1 MSVLERSKKGR
12 VKLVNYAKSYYSFIN
27 PIEKITPTLNEF
39 EEALLQFYALE
50 INNTKRVLE
59 SLLLEKIIQYDQDV
73 IEVETF
79 QHEVKERYQIS
90 VSKDDLVSILNNLN
104 MVFNPTKY
112 FKDHGAMSSS
122 DLKKA
127 LKNSTFNK
135 FLNDNVQYAISK
147 YFKDFD
153 IVKFNH
159 GFVYYAKYGR
169 KDVFR
174 ILNWEKNQ
182 NPQNVGGYLASK
194 DKSNCP
200 IFVTYHK
207 ADDISDSTKYEDKF
221 IDPQHF
227 QWMSKSKRK
236 ISSPDVQVILNA
248 QQQGTLLPLFVKKD
262 DDEGVDFYFIGFL
275 SYIEGSAQETLMQTD
290 AGPVSVVKIDF
301 RINKPVENGLY
312 KYLVNI

>member
-112 FKDHGAMSSS
+112 FKDHGAMISLGIRNSYFFASS

-135 FLNDNVQYAISK
+135 FLNRSLAK
-147 YFKDFD
+147 
-153 IVKFNH
+153 VKTTS
-159 GFVYYAKYGR
+159 
-169 KDVFR
+169 
-174 ILNWEKNQ
+174 I
-182 NPQNVGGYLASK
+182 
-194 DKSNCP
+194 
-200 IFVTYHK
+200 
-207 ADDISDSTKYEDKF
+207 
-221 IDPQHF
+221 
-227 QWMSKSKRK
+227 
-236 ISSPDVQVILNA
+236 
-248 QQQGTLLPLFVKKD
+248 
-262 DDEGVDFYFIGFL
+262 
-275 SYIEGSAQETLMQTD
+275 
-290 AGPVSVVKIDF
+290 
-301 RINKPVENGLY
+301 
-312 KYLVNI
+312 